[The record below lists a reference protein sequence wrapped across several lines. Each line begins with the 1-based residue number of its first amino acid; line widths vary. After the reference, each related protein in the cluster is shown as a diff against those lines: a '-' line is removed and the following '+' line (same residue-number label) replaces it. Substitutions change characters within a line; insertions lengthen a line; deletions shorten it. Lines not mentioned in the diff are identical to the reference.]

1 MKQKINIKFFNLLS
15 CVTVT
20 ACSQQIERNGI
31 SNDEK
36 GPQEIVNQLRND
48 SEYTEKLKTVEDDDL
63 VKALEKANIENV
75 KDIADVVIKEVNGED
90 IKIISKAEIKKKTDI
105 RRDREL
111 KEFKVK
117 SKIPVGRL
125 KLNTKPIFF
134 GSYLESKA
142 FDRLAENKQNKEPH
156 ISYSE
161 VSNAN
166 LCRAFYNVNKDEL
179 TFLSDQEKKILIDRI
194 KDNVKTELINRGYD
208 PESLGEDYAHDEKS
222 FYCRSDKKYFYDYDD
237 YLTLI
242 KRMERFQVIIKDKYR
257 KKGKYAIL
265 NEYKSGNF
273 YIFDFALNMLNNP
286 IKHLNL
292 CFETYDD
299 NVAYNT
305 LAQNNEE
312 LVLESLAYADALV
325 KDFRNLKYS
334 FLSAKQDFENIKIES
349 EQKYEQLNKEL
360 ENDRNNIELQL
371 ASYGCKS
378 AINEIN
384 IYLKNFEKKDLY
396 FYHGLDIKFKDFLKN
411 IYQVDSKGKFQQLLT
426 PKEINTINSACYD
439 HEHDKTDIFQS
450 FVKQKL
456 GNFQGKVILNPAFCS
471 TSFSKKEVIDHYLGH
486 ETYPV
491 FITIKIP
498 KKLLKKY
505 PVKFFYIDKQDLRLS
520 NDKKLVH
527 NTEKEMLL
535 AAGVKLKI
543 TNIYGTT
550 GTVNNHK
557 GKNILAIEAEPYGE

>member
-222 FYCRSDKKYFYDYDD
+222 FYCRS
-237 YLTLI
+237 
-242 KRMERFQVIIKDKYR
+242 
-257 KKGKYAIL
+257 
-265 NEYKSGNF
+265 
-273 YIFDFALNMLNNP
+273 
-286 IKHLNL
+286 
-292 CFETYDD
+292 
-299 NVAYNT
+299 
-305 LAQNNEE
+305 
-312 LVLESLAYADALV
+312 
-325 KDFRNLKYS
+325 
-334 FLSAKQDFENIKIES
+334 
-349 EQKYEQLNKEL
+349 YE
-360 ENDRNNIELQL
+360 
-371 ASYGCKS
+371 
-378 AINEIN
+378 
-384 IYLKNFEKKDLY
+384 
-396 FYHGLDIKFKDFLKN
+396 
-411 IYQVDSKGKFQQLLT
+411 
-426 PKEINTINSACYD
+426 
-439 HEHDKTDIFQS
+439 
-450 FVKQKL
+450 
-456 GNFQGKVILNPAFCS
+456 
-471 TSFSKKEVIDHYLGH
+471 
-486 ETYPV
+486 
-491 FITIKIP
+491 
-498 KKLLKKY
+498 
-505 PVKFFYIDKQDLRLS
+505 
-520 NDKKLVH
+520 
-527 NTEKEMLL
+527 
-535 AAGVKLKI
+535 
-543 TNIYGTT
+543 
-550 GTVNNHK
+550 
-557 GKNILAIEAEPYGE
+557 